1 MSKHNE
7 TDRRK
12 IHVPLQ
18 ITNNS
23 YKKKG
28 EIQDPRSQTND
39 QSVSLKSNRED
50 QSRNGKRKA
59 QAETNKPDGKN
70 WRGGSS
76 CLLQRRVLAADAN
89 ADWTAMPSWK
99 ALLLIYSSNLGL
111 GASLEFTFLP
121 THVVRVSSVF
131 RSMRK
136 IENGDPSSRVATAY
150 QYYGTHSRVAA
161 WTLAIFFFSF
171 FHIYLTYLTDFCQ
184 SK

>member
-1 MSKHNE
+1 LSKHNE

-70 WRGGSS
+70 WSGGSS

-89 ADWTAMPSWK
+89 ADWTVTPSWK
-99 ALLLIYSSNLGL
+99 ALLLIL
-111 GASLEFTFLP
+111 
-121 THVVRVSSVF
+121 
-131 RSMRK
+131 
-136 IENGDPSSRVATAY
+136 
-150 QYYGTHSRVAA
+150 
-161 WTLAIFFFSF
+161 
-171 FHIYLTYLTDFCQ
+171 
-184 SK
+184 